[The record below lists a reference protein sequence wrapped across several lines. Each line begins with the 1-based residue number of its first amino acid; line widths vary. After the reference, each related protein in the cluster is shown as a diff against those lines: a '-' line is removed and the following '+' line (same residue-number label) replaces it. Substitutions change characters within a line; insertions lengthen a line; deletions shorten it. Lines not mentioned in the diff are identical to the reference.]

1 MRLFAQLSWYFRRE
15 WRRYLGAIALLVII
29 AVLQLIPPKVVGIVV
44 DGVTQQHYTA
54 EKVWMWIGALVLIAV
69 MVYLLRYVWRVLLF
83 GASYQLAVELR
94 EDFYRQLSRQHPAF
108 YLRHRTG
115 DLIARATND
124 VDRVVFAAGEGVL
137 TLVDSMVMG
146 CAVLIVMSTQIS
158 WQLTLLA
165 LLPMPL
171 MALAIKRNGD
181 ALHERFRV
189 AQAAFSSLN
198 DRTQESLTSIR
209 MIKAFGLEDRQSAQF
224 AADAADTGA
233 KNMRVARIDARFD
246 PTIYIAIGAANLLAI
261 GGGSWM
267 VIHGSLTLGQLT
279 SFVMYLGLMIWPML
293 ALAWM
298 FNIVERGSAAYGRIR
313 TMLEEAPAVDDG
325 TEAVPAGRGVLQVA
339 IRDFIYPQAS
349 KPSLEQ
355 VNFTLQPGQML
366 GICGPT
372 GAGKSTILALLQ
384 RHFDVTHGEIRFH
397 DLPLP
402 ILQLDSWRA
411 RLAVVNQTPFLFSD
425 TVANNIALGKPDATQ
440 AQIERVAQLA
450 SVHDDILRLPQG
462 YETEV
467 GERGVMLSG
476 GQKQR
481 ISIAR
486 ALLLEAEIL
495 ILDDAL
501 SAVDGRTEHQ
511 ILHNLRQWGGRG
523 GRSLSAPTACR
534 RSLRPVKFWY
544 CSMGILPS
552 AAATRRW
559 PCSPAGTATCIDI
572 SSWRPRS
579 TRFRRR
585 KRRPWMRSFTELW
598 PTLKRLLAY
607 GSPWRKPLAIAVAMM
622 WIAAA
627 AEVSGPLL
635 ISYFIDNMV
644 AKHTLPLK
652 LVAGLAVAYIA
663 LQLLAAL
670 LHYNQSLL
678 FNRAAVGVV
687 QQLRSDVM
695 DAALH
700 QPLSEFDTQPVG
712 QLISRV
718 TNDTEVIRDLY
729 VTVVATVLRS
739 AALIGAMLV
748 AMFSLDWRMALV
760 AIAIFPA
767 VLIVMII
774 YQRYSTPIVRRVRAW
789 LADINDGFNEVINGM
804 GVIQQFRQQAR
815 FGERM
820 REASYAHYLAR
831 MQTLRLDGFLLRPLL
846 SLFSSLV
853 LCGLLM
859 LFGFSAVGTI
869 EVGVLYAFISY
880 LGRLNEPL
888 IELTTQQS
896 MLQQAV
902 VAGERVFELMD
913 RPRQAWGTDD
923 APLSSGRVE
932 IDHLSFA
939 YRGDRLVLQDI
950 TLDIPSRSFVALVGH
965 TGSGKSTLASLM
977 MGYYPLTHGEIRI
990 DGRPLASLSHSA
1002 LRRGI
1007 AMVQQ
1012 DPVVLADTFYANVAL
1027 GRDIS
1032 EAQVWEALEAVQLAA
1047 VARSMSDG
1055 LYTQLGEQGNNLS
1068 VGQKQLLALARVLV
1082 ETPQVLILDEATAN
1096 IDSGTEQAIQQA
1108 LTKVRQHT
1116 TLVVI
1121 AHRLSTIV
1129 EADTILV
1136 LHRGQAVE
1144 RGTHQQLLAA
1154 KGRYWQMYQLQLA
1167 GEELAASAREESLSA

>member
-54 EKVWMWIGALVLIAV
+54 QKVWMWIGALVLIAV

-137 TLVDSMVMG
+137 TLVDSLVMG

-267 VIHGSLTLGQLT
+267 VIHGSLTPGQLT

-511 ILHNLRQWGGRG
+511 ILHNLRQWGRG

-534 RSLRPVKFWY
+534 RSPRPVKFWY

-552 AAATRRW
+552 EAATRRW
-559 PCSPAGTATCIDI
+559 QCSPAGTATCIDI

-652 LVAGLAVAYIA
+652 LVAGPAVAYIG

-913 RPRQAWGTDD
+913 RPRQAWGADD

-1082 ETPQVLILDEATAN
+1082 DTPQVLILDEATAN

-1108 LTKVRQHT
+1108 LAKVRQHT